1 MDEQLLVLCSPQLH
15 KLTIMKQY
23 AFLFIFPGCVSGRRG
38 MRGKIRNDIR
48 AQFNSP
54 EMSPEDP

>member
-1 MDEQLLVLCSPQLH
+1 
-15 KLTIMKQY
+15 MKQY